1 MTVINLS
8 HTIRENR
15 PVYPGWKPPI
25 PMKATLC
32 GNDLFQFSCFPL
44 KPAESDSSPVR
55 AAAWMD

>member
-1 MTVINLS
+1 M
-8 HTIRENR
+8 

-32 GNDLFQFSCFPL
+32 GNDLFRFICFPL
-44 KPAESDSSPVR
+44 KLHDCDGSPVR